1 MTSTTLAASLS
12 LWVVSTLGQIEILQT
27 MAAVLLIG
35 LVLDIMN
42 TWITNASILKWY
54 VEGKVS

>member
-1 MTSTTLAASLS
+1 
-12 LWVVSTLGQIEILQT
+12 VVSTLAGIEIIRV
-27 MAAVLLIG
+27 MATVLLIG
-35 LVLDIMN
+35 LALDIMN